1 MIGDVGY
8 RFENIVPGDPDGQ
21 FLVKLTVVDPATVII
36 GCDDD
41 GAVTIMPRDVEA
53 PAVEETDDDDEA
65 PEPAQ
70 QLGPKYR
77 LEPEGTL
84 FRLYA
89 LRALPGML
97 PGTRGGLVAS
107 PSTLSHQGNCWVA
120 SGSRVTSRYMFI
132 GGDAR
137 IGGDSEI
144 HGGGSIGGDAQLQAV
159 RAEGSLNM
167 SGQAQLHDVD
177 IKAHD
182 GVVNIE
188 GSSYIIDSVI
198 EPTDDIRINGC
209 NVEHGHIHN
218 NFEVVSVHTAEWG
231 WLSAYRNH
239 AGTVTYAIGCKRRH
253 DIDELLSLAA
263 DHGID
268 PVQQDMLRAFVA
280 LAEAARPGW
289 DGYVPP
295 EPVMPEQGLISF
307 VSPIWQKK
315 ARAVEF

>member
-36 GCDDD
+36 GCDDN

-77 LEPEGTL
+77 LEPEGNL

-89 LRALPGML
+89 LRSMPNVDVGS
-97 PGTRGGLVAS
+97 RGGLVAS
-107 PSTLSHQGNCWVA
+107 PSTLSHQGNCWVTVNA
-120 SGSRVTSRYMFI
+120 KVASPHARIVGGARITGDSQILGAGLIGGEAHLSYVHAEGPLSVSGS
-132 GGDAR
+132 
-137 IGGDSEI
+137 
-144 HGGGSIGGDAQLQAV
+144 
-159 RAEGSLNM
+159 
-167 SGQAQLHDVD
+167 AQLHDTR
-177 IKAHD
+177 IEAHD
-182 GVVNIE
+182 YQLHLE
-188 GSSYIIDSVI
+188 GTTYIIDSII

-231 WLSAYRNH
+231 WLSAFRNH

-263 DHGID
+263 DHVID

-289 DGYVPP
+289 DGYVAP
-295 EPVMPEQGLISF
+295 EPVMPEQRPISF
-307 VSPIWQKK
+307 ADLAEK
-315 ARAVEF
+315 ARAVKF